1 MEITGAVLERME
13 MPAPYGKSRPISVCQ
28 LELDEPQEDELLVR
42 ITASGI
48 CHSDLSVVNGVR
60 PRQTPMLLGHESTGI
75 IEKLG
80 PGVTGFHVGQHVT
93 LAFLPGLQGQQ

>member
-60 PRQTPMLLGHESTGI
+60 PPSCGLGWPPSLTFKGVMSWSP
-75 IEKLG
+75 
-80 PGVTGFHVGQHVT
+80 PGTRGMSRI
-93 LAFLPGLQGQQ
+93 